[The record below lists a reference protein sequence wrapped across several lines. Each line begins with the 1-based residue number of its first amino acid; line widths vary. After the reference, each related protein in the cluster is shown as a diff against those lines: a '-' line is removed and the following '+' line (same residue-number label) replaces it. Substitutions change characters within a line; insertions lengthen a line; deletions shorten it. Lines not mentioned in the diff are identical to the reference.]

1 MSGTSCDGIS
11 AALVRFQGRTLQ
23 VLAER
28 TRPYPQRL
36 ARLLRRG
43 PSLSAAQVSSL
54 NMALGEQFARTA
66 LRLLRAAKVPPRRVQ
81 VIGSHGH
88 TIYHGPRDAVPSTL
102 QIGEPAVIAER
113 TGLPVVAQ
121 FRPRDIAAGGEG
133 APLVPYFDEAFFGG
147 GPCRALQNL
156 GGIANVTLVGR
167 GVQTLAFDTGPGTC
181 LIDLAAG
188 YASRGRLRYDANG
201 RLALRGCI
209 DHRAVERL
217 WRHPYFRRMPPKSTG
232 RELFNDALLRQVF
245 GVRLR
250 RSPIDVLATVTYFTA
265 YGIAESYRRYFRHRI
280 REVIV
285 SGGGACNGTLIR
297 HLARLL
303 APTPVHSIERY
314 GIPVQAKEPVAFA
327 FLALRALQ
335 GRINHLPSTTGA
347 RTACILGSITPGT
360 PHLTPHTSHLSPLAH
375 ALA

>member
-11 AALVRFQGRTLQ
+11 AALVRVQGCRLR

-28 TRPYPQRL
+28 TSPYPLRL
-36 ARLLRRG
+36 ARRLRRGPALSAVELSSLNMELGERLGRAAARLLR
-43 PSLSAAQVSSL
+43 
-54 NMALGEQFARTA
+54 E
-66 LRLLRAAKVPPRRVQ
+66 AKVPARRVS

-102 QIGEPAVIAER
+102 QIGEPSMIAQR
-113 TGLPVVAQ
+113 TGLPVVAD
-121 FRPRDIAAGGEG
+121 FRARDLAAGGEG

-167 GVQTLAFDTGPGTC
+167 GIETVAFDTGPGNC

-201 RLALRGCI
+201 RLALRGRI

-217 WRHPYFRRMPPKSTG
+217 WRQPYFRLRPPKSTG
-232 RELFNDALLRQVF
+232 RELFNERLLRQVF

-250 RSPIDVLATVTYFTA
+250 RTPIDVLATVTYFTA
-265 YGIAESYRRYFRHRI
+265 HSIAESYRRFFRHRI
-280 REVIV
+280 REVIA
-285 SGGGACNGTLIR
+285 SGGGVRNGTLMQ

-314 GIPVQAKEPVAFA
+314 GIPAQAKEPAAFA

-335 GRINHLPSTTGA
+335 GRINHLPRTTGA
-347 RTACILGSITPGT
+347 CATCVLGTITPG
-360 PHLTPHTSHLSPLAH
+360 AH
-375 ALA
+375 R